1 MPFSAIRSSLLRP
14 DLRDH
19 LRLCAVRVVGA
30 FGPLIAALIVAPLTR
45 GRAGLK
51 ELGLRIIRW
60 RVRWYWYV
68 VAIGLPLAIHWL
80 TVLLNLAA
88 GVDIPRQGFTSIAG
102 WLLIFGVR
110 LINPHDGP
118 IGEEPGWRG
127 FALPGLQAT
136 RSPLVS
142 TAILAVLVTIWHL
155 PLFYLVY
162 LEEGSFPPSTIVGGV
177 VGPFAFTF
185 MATWLFQP
193 HERQRADDDSV
204 ACLGRKCPGRG
215 MGVHGA
221 ICDRRDRFGDLRL
234 EVVA

>member
-1 MPFSAIRSSLLRP
+1 MVL
-14 DLRDH
+14 
-19 LRLCAVRVVGA
+19 VRG
-30 FGPLIAALIVAPLTR
+30 GHP
-45 GRAGLK
+45 
-51 ELGLRIIRW
+51 
-60 RVRWYWYV
+60 
-68 VAIGLPLAIHWL
+68 LPLAIHGL

-110 LINPHDGP
+110 LINPLDGP

-185 MATWLFQP
+185 MATWLFN
-193 HERQRADDDSV
+193 HTSGSV
-204 ACLGRKCPGRG
+204 LMTILLHASEGSVQAEGWVYTGLF
-215 MGVHGA
+215 VIVA
-221 ICDRRDRFGDLRL
+221 IGLVIFD
-234 EVVA
+234 